1 MALVHLDDRQIHL
14 KVVYYGPGLSGK
26 TTNLQYLFGRI
37 PEKLRGQWV
46 ALKTEEERT
55 LYFDFLPFDIGVG
68 DGLKAKFHLYTVPG
82 QARFRRTRLLLLED
96 VDGVVFVADSSWN
109 RLKDNRESLSD
120 LRENLRALGRDLTD
134 VPVIYQLNKRDLETR
149 LPSFVL
155 RDALSVNSHPCVEA
169 TANRGIGVVETL
181 KTATKLVLHNLKV
194 RC

>member
-1 MALVHLDDRQIHL
+1 VALVHLDDRQIHL
-14 KVVYYGPGLSGK
+14 KIVYYGPGLSGK

-68 DGLKAKFHLYTVPG
+68 DGLRAKFHLYTVPG

-96 VDGVVFVADSSWN
+96 VDGSVFVADSSWN

-120 LRENLRALGRDLTD
+120 LQENLRALGRDLTD
-134 VPVIYQLNKRDLETR
+134 VPVIYQLNKRDIETR

-155 RDALSVNSHPCVEA
+155 RDALGVNSHPCVEA
-169 TANRGIGVVETL
+169 TANRGIGVVGTL